1 MGFGGLR
8 DASESLGSPQS
19 NKGRLHG
26 PKQFKGTDMIF
37 GRVKPL
43 DAILATAEKKSLHR
57 SLGAFQLTL
66 FGIGCIIGTGIFV
79 LTAAGA
85 QKAGPGLMLAFII
98 AGAVCIVA
106 ALCYAEIAAM
116 IPVAGS
122 AYTYSYATM
131 GEFLAWT
138 VGWALVLEYAIA
150 ASAVSVGWSGYFTGT
165 ILNDTF
171 GIALPPY
178 LTAGPLALGGAPG
191 GLINLPAL
199 IIALLVTWL
208 LMIGTSES
216 AKVNSVLVTIKVVA
230 LTAFIALTLPNVDSA
245 NFNPFLPAGLFGGFG
260 SGVGA
265 VGAAATIF
273 FAYVGFDAVSTA
285 AEETKNPQRNV
296 PIGLIGS
303 LLFCTVFY
311 ILVAAGA
318 VGTIGGQPIMG
329 PNGIPFPAGSEELAR
344 QCAMPQYADALVCSK
359 EALAHVL
366 RQIGFGT
373 VGNLLGYA
381 AILALPSVILILLFG
396 QTRIFFVMARD
407 GLLPEKLAEV
417 HPKWKTPYIV
427 TAITGVIVAIAA
439 AFLPVGQL
447 ADIAN
452 AGTLYAF
459 MMVAVAVML
468 LRKRDPDR
476 KRAFRVPALI
486 IIGPLTILGTLFLFF
501 NLPVAAMIVLPAW
514 SAIGLLVYFGYSRR
528 RSHLGQGRVEVHED
542 EIDDIAP
549 HIPGID
555 DPDHRR

>member
-1 MGFGGLR
+1 MLL
-8 DASESLGSPQS
+8 D
-19 NKGRLHG
+19 
-26 PKQFKGTDMIF
+26 
-37 GRVKPL
+37 RVKPL

-57 SLGAFQLTL
+57 SLGALQLTL

-79 LTAAGA
+79 LTSAGA

-150 ASAVSVGWSGYFTGT
+150 ASAVSVGWSGYFSGT
-165 ILNDTF
+165 ILKEFF
-171 GIALPPY
+171 GITLPAY
-178 LTAGPLALGGAPG
+178 LSAGPLALGGAPG
-191 GLINLPAL
+191 GLINLPAFV
-199 IIALLVTWL
+199 IALLVTWL
-208 LMIGTSES
+208 LMIGTTES
-216 AKVNSVLVTIKVVA
+216 ARVNAALVAIKI
-230 LTAFIALTLPNVDSA
+230 IALTLFIFLTLPSVDTA
-245 NFNPFLPAGLFGGFG
+245 NFNPFLPAGVFGGFG
-260 SGVGA
+260 TGVGA

-296 PIGLIGS
+296 PIGLVGS
-303 LLFCTVFY
+303 LLICTIFY

-318 VGTIGGQPIMG
+318 IGTIGGQPIMG

-344 QCAMPQYADALVCSK
+344 QCAMPEYRDALVCSN

-366 RQIGFGT
+366 RQIGFSQI
-373 VGNLLGYA
+373 GNALGIA
-381 AILALPSVILILLFG
+381 AFLALPSVILILLFG

-407 GLLPEKLAEV
+407 GLLPEGLSKV
-417 HPKWKTPYIV
+417 HPKWKTPYVV
-427 TAITGVIVAIAA
+427 TAMTGVGVALAA

-459 MMVAVAVML
+459 LMVAVAVML
-468 LRKRDPDR
+468 LRKQDPNR
-476 KRAFRVPALI
+476 QRAFKVPALA
-486 IIGPLTILGTLFLFF
+486 IIGPLTIAGCLFLFL
-501 NLPVAAMIVLPAW
+501 NLPLAAMLVLPIW
-514 SAIGLLVYFGYSRR
+514 SIIGFLVYFGYSRR
-528 RSHLGQGRVEVHED
+528 NSHLGKGLIEVHET
-542 EIDDIAP
+542 EIEEIEP
-549 HIPGID
+549 HIPGVNHK
-555 DPDHRR
+555 PSN